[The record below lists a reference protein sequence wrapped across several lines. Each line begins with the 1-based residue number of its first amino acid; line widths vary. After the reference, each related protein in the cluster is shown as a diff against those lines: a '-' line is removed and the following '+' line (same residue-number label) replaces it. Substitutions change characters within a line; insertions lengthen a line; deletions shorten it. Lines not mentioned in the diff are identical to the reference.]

1 MFFVVRAAH
10 PGRDAKILLQLTT
23 NTYNAYNS
31 WGGTDLYR
39 SPNGQGRR
47 VSFNR
52 PSTALVGVDG
62 LFLFNIGVE
71 FQDELDKG
79 TISAALQAEFSK
91 HGISLSQYKTI
102 TIEQSGK
109 RWVIIDE
116 GGAYT
121 VNKEYNVLN
130 VYDAFS
136 AKYSGWRNWEQPFV
150 EWAERAGY
158 KMEYAVN
165 SDLEFHPENLKHYRL
180 VLSVGHDEYWS
191 SPMRDHLEAFIAG
204 GGNVAFFSGNSVC
217 WQVRSEDNGRSLV
230 GWEGGLQTGSLL
242 RKW

>member
-1 MFFVVRAAH
+1 M
-10 PGRDAKILLQLTT
+10 
-23 NTYNAYNS
+23 
-31 WGGTDLYR
+31 
-39 SPNGQGRR
+39 
-47 VSFNR
+47 
-52 PSTALVGVDG
+52 
-62 LFLFNIGVE
+62 FNIGVE

-230 GWEGGLQTGSLL
+230 GWKEAYKQDPYYESGDHKLLTTLWCSRLINRPENQLTGVSFAYGGYHRFLISFRTVGEPTRSIDQTTGSS
-242 RKW
+242 KGQG